1 MNNKISVFIIT
12 FNEEK
17 IIQQCLKKLHWA
29 DEIIIVDSKSTDKT
43 VAICEKYGAKVFF
56 KDFENYGKQ
65 KQFALNKTNND
76 WVLSLDADEI
86 LSDELCNEIQSL
98 DLNGNNFSGYL
109 IPRTHVF
116 LNKIFRYG
124 SENKKSILRF
134 FDKTKGSF
142 IENKVHETIVVEG
155 KLGKLN
161 NEMLHYTVFDF
172 GNAVQKQT
180 KYSLLGGEFLF
191 EKNKKVSIF
200 KVSVKFPFEFIRV
213 YFFQRN
219 FLNGYEGFI
228 WSMLA
233 SYSSFIKYA
242 NLYDLNYNKPR

>member
-1 MNNKISVFIIT
+1 MSQKISIFIIT
-12 FNEEK
+12 YNEEK
-17 IIQQCLKKLHWA
+17 IIEQCLKKLIWA
-29 DEIIIVDSKSTDKT
+29 DEIIVVDSKSSDNT
-43 VAICEKYGAKVFF
+43 VAICEKYGAKVFL

-65 KQFALNKTNND
+65 KQFALNKTKNN
-76 WVLSLDADEI
+76 WVLSLDADEV
-86 LSDELCNEIQSL
+86 LSDELINEIQSL
-98 DLNGNNFSGYL
+98 DLNNNIFQGYL
-109 IPRTHVF
+109 IPRTHIF

-124 SENKKSILRF
+124 SENKKPILRF

-142 IENKVHETIVVEG
+142 IENKVHETIVVNG

-161 NEMLHYTVFDF
+161 SEMLHFTVFDF

-200 KVSVKFPFEFIRV
+200 KVIIKFPFEFIRV

-242 NLYDLNYNKPR
+242 KLFDLNYNKLL

>member
-1 MNNKISVFIIT
+1 MDNKISVFIIT
-12 FNEEK
+12 YNEEN
-17 IIQQCLKKLHWA
+17 IIEQCLKKLLWA
-29 DEIIIVDSKSTDKT
+29 DEIIVVDSKSTDNT
-43 VAICEKYGAKVFF
+43 TAICEKYGAKVFL
-56 KDFENYGKQ
+56 KAFENYGKQ
-65 KQFALNKTNND
+65 KQFALNKTKNN

-86 LSDELCNEIQSL
+86 LSDDLINEIKLL
-98 DLNGNNFSGYL
+98 DLKNNNIQGYL
-109 IPRTHVF
+109 IPRSHVF
-116 LNKIFRYG
+116 LNKIFRHG
-124 SENKKSILRF
+124 SENKKPILRF

-142 IENKVHETIVVEG
+142 LENKVHEKIVVEG
-155 KLGKLN
+155 KLGKLK

-191 EKNKKVSIF
+191 EKNKKISIF
-200 KVSVKFPFEFIRV
+200 KISIKFPFEFIRV

-242 NLYDLNYNKPR
+242 KLYDLNHNKPR

>member
-1 MNNKISVFIIT
+1 MNNKISAFIIT
-12 FNEEK
+12 YNEEK
-17 IIQQCLKKLHWA
+17 IIEQCLKKLVWV
-29 DEIIIVDSKSTDKT
+29 DEIIVVDSKSTDKT

-65 KQFALNKTNND
+65 KQFALNKTNNN

-86 LSDELCNEIQSL
+86 LSDNLINEIKLL
-98 DLNGNNFSGYL
+98 DLNNNNIQGYL

-124 SENKKSILRF
+124 SENKKPILRF
-134 FDKTKGSF
+134 FNKTKGSF
-142 IENKVHETIVVEG
+142 LENKVHEKIIIEG
-155 KLGKLN
+155 KLSKLN
-161 NEMLHYTVFDF
+161 NEMLHYTVCDF
-172 GNAVQKQT
+172 SNAIKKQT

-200 KVSVKFPFEFIRV
+200 KICIKFPFEFFRV

-219 FLNGYEGFI
+219 FLNGYQGYL

-233 SYSSFIKYA
+233 AYSSFIKYA
-242 NLYDLNYNKPR
+242 QLLDLNYKKPR

>member
-1 MNNKISVFIIT
+1 MNNKISIFIIT
-12 FNEEK
+12 YNEEK
-17 IIQQCLKKLHWA
+17 IIEQCLKKLLWA
-29 DEIIIVDSKSTDKT
+29 DEIIVVDSKSTDNT
-43 VAICEKYGAKVFF
+43 VAICEKYGAKVFLNP
-56 KDFENYGKQ
+56 FENYGKQ
-65 KQFALNKTNND
+65 KQFALNKTNNN

-86 LSDELCNEIQSL
+86 LSDELINEIKLL
-98 DLNGNNFSGYL
+98 DLNNNNIKGFL

-124 SENKKSILRF
+124 SENKKPILRF
-134 FDKTKGSF
+134 FDKTNGSF
-142 IENKVHETIVVEG
+142 LENKVHEKIVVKG

-172 GNAVQKQT
+172 SNAIQKQT

-219 FLNGYEGFI
+219 FLNGYQGFI

-233 SYSSFIKYA
+233 AYSSFIKYA
-242 NLYDLNYNKPR
+242 QLFDLNYNKPR

>member
-12 FNEEK
+12 YNEEK
-17 IIQQCLKKLHWA
+17 IIEQCLSKLLWA
-29 DEIIIVDSKSTDKT
+29 DEIIVVDSKSTDNT
-43 VAICEKYGAKVFF
+43 VAICEKHGAKVFV
-56 KDFENYGKQ
+56 KDFENYGIQ
-65 KQFALNKTNND
+65 KQYALGITNNN

-86 LSDELCNEIQSL
+86 LSDELCDEIQLL
-98 DLNGNNFSGYL
+98 DLNSNNFQGYL

-124 SENKKSILRF
+124 SENKKLILRF
-134 FDKTKGSF
+134 FDKTRGSF
-142 IENKVHETIVVEG
+142 IENKVHETIVVKG

-172 GNAVQKQT
+172 GNAIQKQT

-200 KVSVKFPFEFIRV
+200 KVSIKFPFEFIRV

-219 FLNGYEGFI
+219 FLNGYQGFI

-233 SYSSFIKYA
+233 AYSSFIKYA
-242 NLYDLNYNKPR
+242 KLFDLNYNKSR

>member
-1 MNNKISVFIIT
+1 MSQKISIFIIT
-12 FNEEK
+12 YNEEK
-17 IIQQCLKKLHWA
+17 IIEQCLKKLIWA
-29 DEIIIVDSKSTDKT
+29 DEIIVVDSKSSDNT
-43 VAICEKYGAKVFF
+43 VAICEKYGAKVFL

-65 KQFALNKTNND
+65 KQFALNKTKNN
-76 WVLSLDADEI
+76 WVLSLDADEV
-86 LSDELCNEIQSL
+86 LSDELINEIQSL
-98 DLNGNNFSGYL
+98 DLTKNNFQGYL
-109 IPRTHVF
+109 IPRTHIF

-124 SENKKSILRF
+124 SENKKPILRF

-142 IENKVHETIVVEG
+142 IENKVHETIVVKG

-161 NEMLHYTVFDF
+161 SEMLHFTVFDF

-200 KVSVKFPFEFIRV
+200 KVIIKFPFEFIRV

-242 NLYDLNYNKPR
+242 KLFDLNYNKLL

>member
-12 FNEEK
+12 YNEEK
-17 IIQQCLKKLHWA
+17 IIEQCLKKLLWA
-29 DEIIIVDSKSTDKT
+29 DEIIVVDSNSTDNT
-43 VAICEKYGAKVFF
+43 VAICEKYGVKVFV

-65 KQFALNKTNND
+65 KQYALGKTNNN

-86 LSDELCNEIQSL
+86 LSDKLCDEIQLL
-98 DLNGNNFSGYL
+98 DLNSNNFQGYL

-124 SENKKSILRF
+124 SENKKPILRF

-142 IENKVHETIVVEG
+142 IENKVHETIMVQG
-155 KLGKLN
+155 KIGKLN

-172 GNAVQKQT
+172 GNAIQKQT

-200 KVSVKFPFEFIRV
+200 KVCIKFPFEFIRT

-219 FLNGYEGFI
+219 FLNGYQGFI

-233 SYSSFIKYA
+233 AYSSFIKYA
-242 NLYDLNYNKPR
+242 KLFDLNYNKSR